1 MGMPQN
7 LLAPNKEIMFLS
19 ITSMATS
26 NDSFDYLP
34 LGFVIG
40 TLFVLIDLCI
50 VFDIV

>member
-1 MGMPQN
+1 MSMPQN
-7 LLAPNKEIMFLS
+7 LLGPHKEIMFFS
-19 ITSMATS
+19 TTSMAAF

-34 LGFVIG
+34 LGFVVG